1 MRVESLL
8 FAAAYANNSDYD
20 PEFDPNEVGAAP
32 LISQNFLRTLNA
44 HSDLTFAEFEK
55 LYPQLRVDNNW
66 FGK

>member
-1 MRVESLL
+1 MRLKSLL

-32 LISQNFLRTLNA
+32 LISQNFLNA

-66 FGK
+66 FGE

>member
-1 MRVESLL
+1 MRLKSLL

-32 LISQNFLRTLNA
+32 LISQNFLNA

-55 LYPQLRVDNNW
+55 LYPQLRIDNNW